1 MKLSVPWNGCSAV
14 GVLVRRDLVKAGRSE
29 AVYIVPIGIQYR
41 YVKPPWRQLDW
52 LLSQLEADSG
62 LPCRIE
68 QSATPDWE
76 KLTIKGSCVRASPF

>member
-1 MKLSVPWNGCSAV
+1 
-14 GVLVRRDLVKAGRSE
+14 LVKAGRSE

-52 LLSQLEADSG
+52 LLSQLADSG
-62 LPCRIE
+62 FVQGIE

-76 KLTIKGSCVRASPF
+76 KVYYQHFCVRRASPF